1 MLNRFVWET
10 YLKSG
15 GNDVVEMFRKNLVEE
30 YCFNAKSWGQY
41 VAVTLNAAF
50 DRSEAHVWQEGN
62 RAKTSGS
69 IGFSMSDECFITL
82 SSHIADGGAI
92 TAFYTFP
99 QDFALIQN
107 IRKIMLS
114 R

>member
-1 MLNRFVWET
+1 M
-10 YLKSG
+10 
-15 GNDVVEMFRKNLVEE
+15 
-30 YCFNAKSWGQY
+30 
-41 VAVTLNAAF
+41 AVTLNAAF

-99 QDFALIQN
+99 QDFALIHDFYGFN
-107 IRKIMLS
+107 RGGRWPVAFAAMIGGAAAACVLLWVM
-114 R
+114 

>member
-1 MLNRFVWET
+1 M
-10 YLKSG
+10 
-15 GNDVVEMFRKNLVEE
+15 
-30 YCFNAKSWGQY
+30 
-41 VAVTLNAAF
+41 AVTLNAAF

-99 QDFALIQN
+99 QDFALILFIWK
-107 IRKIMLS
+107 IRPCI
-114 R
+114 

>member
-1 MLNRFVWET
+1 MGRTVRI
-10 YLKSG
+10 YDG
-15 GNDVVEMFRKNLVEE
+15 RNLVVF
-30 YCFNAKSWGQY
+30 CFNAKSWGQY

-99 QDFALIQN
+99 QDFALI
-107 IRKIMLS
+107 
-114 R
+114 